1 MSKRYLNL
9 VSYFAEGVKI
19 VVSDSNSRPAT
30 VVQRATIRDV
40 AARAG
45 VSVTTASRA
54 LNETGRM
61 SDETRL
67 RVQQVAKELDYRPN
81 SMARGLVQQR
91 SFTLGLLTDDT
102 YGRFTL
108 PVAAGLSSAM
118 TDRGVSVFLS
128 AGEKEPKRMQLNL
141 RAMEEKRVDGLV
153 ITGKRID
160 RQLPVD
166 VSKLGMPVVYVYSKC
181 PQGSIGFVPDDFN
194 AAKNATQHLINLGRR
209 KIVHITGL
217 SSFEAAHLRKAGWL
231 EALDENGLAPF
242 AEAIFGNWTEEHGYK
257 TAYGLFESGADR
269 PDAIFCGND
278 QIARGVVDAFAHM
291 GIKVPDDIAI
301 VGFDNWEV
309 FAKATRPPLTTV
321 DMGLTC
327 LGKSAGLA
335 LLDMIEGKPIESGLR
350 KLNCRLVVRQSC
362 GGEASE

>member
-1 MSKRYLNL
+1 MGTETNT
-9 VSYFAEGVKI
+9 
-19 VVSDSNSRPAT
+19 RPGIAI
-30 VVQRATIRDV
+30 QRATIRDV

-54 LNETGRM
+54 LNGTGRM
-61 SDETRL
+61 SEETRL
-67 RVQQVAKELDYRPN
+67 RVQQVAKDLDYRPN

-128 AGEKEPKRMQLNL
+128 AGEKDPKRMQLNL

-160 RQLPVD
+160 RCLPVD
-166 VSKLGMPVVYVYSKC
+166 VSRLGMPVVYVYSEC
-181 PQGSIGFVPDDFN
+181 PDGEIGFVPDDFN
-194 AAKNATQHLINLGRR
+194 AAKMATEHLIKLGRR
-209 KIVHITGL
+209 KIAHITGM
-217 SSFEAAHLRKAGWL
+217 SSFRAAHLREAGWRTAL
-231 EALDENGLAPF
+231 EEHGLEPFGTALFD
-242 AEAIFGNWTEEHGYK
+242 NWTETHGY
-257 TAYGLFESGADR
+257 AAAFRLFETAKDR

-278 QIARGVVDAFAHM
+278 QIARGVVDAFALM

-309 FAKATRPPLTTV
+309 FANATRPPLTTV

-335 LLDMIEGKPIESGLR
+335 LLDMIEGKPIDAGLR
-350 KLNCRLVVRQSC
+350 QMPCRLVVRESC

>member
-1 MSKRYLNL
+1 MVTETST
-9 VSYFAEGVKI
+9 
-19 VVSDSNSRPAT
+19 RPAGAI
-30 VVQRATIRDV
+30 QRATIRDV

-54 LNETGRM
+54 LNGTGRM
-61 SDETRL
+61 SEETRL
-67 RVQQVAKELDYRPN
+67 RVQQVAKDLDYRPN

-160 RQLPVD
+160 RCLPVD
-166 VSKLGMPVVYVYSKC
+166 VSSLGMPVVYVYSEC
-181 PQGSIGFVPDDFN
+181 PDGGIGFVPDDFN
-194 AAKNATQHLINLGRR
+194 AAKMATEHLIKLGRR
-209 KIVHITGL
+209 KIAHITGM
-217 SSFEAAHLRKAGWL
+217 STFKAAHLRKAGWHAAL
-231 EALDENGLAPF
+231 EEHGLAPF
-242 AEAIFGNWTEEHGYK
+242 GEALFDNWTEAHGY
-257 TAYGLFESGADR
+257 AAAFQLFDAAADR

-278 QIARGVVDAFAHM
+278 QIARGVVDAFAQL
-291 GIKVPDDIAI
+291 GIKVPDDVAI

-335 LLDMIEGKPIESGLR
+335 LLDMIEGKPIEAGLR
-350 KLNCRLVVRQSC
+350 QLPCRLVVRQSC

>member
-1 MSKRYLNL
+1 M
-9 VSYFAEGVKI
+9 VSET
-19 VVSDSNSRPAT
+19 SSRPGGAI
-30 VVQRATIRDV
+30 QRATIRDV
-40 AARAG
+40 AAKAG

-54 LNETGRM
+54 LNGTGRM

-67 RVQQVAKELDYRPN
+67 RVQQVAKALDYRPN

-160 RQLPVD
+160 RSLPVD
-166 VSKLGMPVVYVYSKC
+166 VSNLGMPVVYVYSEC
-181 PQGSIGFVPDDFN
+181 PEGSIGFVPDDFN
-194 AAKNATQHLINLGRR
+194 AAKMATEHLIRLGRR
-209 KIVHITGL
+209 KIAHITGM
-217 SSFEAAHLRKAGWL
+217 SSFKAAHLREAGWRTAL
-231 EALDENGLAPF
+231 EESGLAPHGDALF
-242 AEAIFGNWTEEHGYK
+242 DNWTEEHGYEA
-257 TAYGLFESGADR
+257 AYRLFDSAADR
-269 PDAIFCGND
+269 PDAVFCGND

-291 GIKVPDDIAI
+291 GIKVPDDVAI

-309 FAKATRPPLTTV
+309 FAKATRPPLTSV

-335 LLDMIEGKPIESGLR
+335 LLDMIEGRPIEAGLR
-350 KLNCRLVVRQSC
+350 KLPCRLVVRQSC

>member
-1 MSKRYLNL
+1 MT
-9 VSYFAEGVKI
+9 
-19 VVSDSNSRPAT
+19 SDIGTKPASAI
-30 VVQRATIRDV
+30 QRATIRDV
-40 AARAG
+40 AAKAG

-54 LNETGRM
+54 LNGTGRM
-61 SDETRL
+61 SEETRS
-67 RVQQVAKELDYRPN
+67 RVKQVANDLDYRPN

-108 PVAAGLSSAM
+108 PVAAGLSTAM

-128 AGEKEPKRMQLNL
+128 AGEKDPKRMQLNL
-141 RAMEEKRVDGLV
+141 RAMEEKRIDGLV

-160 RQLPVD
+160 RRLPVD
-166 VSKLGMPVVYVYSKC
+166 VSKLGMPVVYVYSEC

-194 AAKNATQHLINLGRR
+194 AAKMATEHLIRLGRR
-209 KIVHITGL
+209 KIAHITGM
-217 SSFEAAHLRKAGWL
+217 SSFEAAHLREAGWRAAL
-231 EALDENGLAPF
+231 EAHDLQPF
-242 AEAIFGNWTEEHGYK
+242 GTALFDNWTEEHGYAAAYRIFE
-257 TAYGLFESGADR
+257 TAADR

-291 GIKVPDDIAI
+291 GIKVPEDVAI

-335 LLDMIEGKPIESGLR
+335 LLDMIDGKPIEAGLR
-350 KLNCRLVVRQSC
+350 KLPCRLVVRQSC

>member
-1 MSKRYLNL
+1 MSKRYLNSFFRYAL
-9 VSYFAEGVKI
+9 GENI
-19 VVSDSNSRPAT
+19 VVSDMHSRLRRGIH
-30 VVQRATIRDV
+30 RATIRDV
-40 AARAG
+40 AALAD

-54 LNETGRM
+54 LNGTGRM

-118 TDRGVSVFLS
+118 TDRGVSVFLN
-128 AGEKEPKRMQLNL
+128 AGEQEPHRLELNL

-153 ITGKRID
+153 ISGKRID
-160 RQLPVD
+160 RSLPVD
-166 VSKLGMPVVYVYSKC
+166 VSSLGMPVVYVYSLC
-181 PQGSIGFVPDDFN
+181 PDDAVGFVPDDYN
-194 AAKNATQHLINLGRR
+194 AAKTAVEHLIGLGRR
-209 KIVHITGL
+209 KIAHITGKAD
-217 SSFEAAHLRKAGWL
+217 FKAAHLRDAGWRKAL
-231 EALDENGLAPF
+231 EEHDLAPF
-242 AEAIFGNWTEEHGYK
+242 GEAFYADWTEAHGYE
-257 TAYGLFESGADR
+257 TACHLIESAVDR

-278 QIARGVVDAFAHM
+278 QIARGVIDAFARM
-291 GIKVPDDIAI
+291 GIKVPDDISI

-309 FAKATRPPLTTV
+309 FAKATRPPLTTM
-321 DMGLTC
+321 DMGLTG

-335 LLDMIEGKPIESGLR
+335 LLDMIDGKPIEPGVR
-350 KLNCRLVVRQSC
+350 KTPCRLVVRESC
-362 GGEASE
+362 GAGSPE